1 MKNLSLK
8 LMVLVIAMAS
18 IQSTR
23 KGYEVGDVVGD
34 FNLKNVDGN
43 LVSLSDYKEAKG
55 FIIVFDCNSCPVSK
69 LYNKRI
75 IALHKKY
82 SSSGFPVVAI
92 NANDAEK
99 SPEDSYEQM
108 VKEAKE
114 KEYEFAYLYDQS
126 QEIAQVFGATNT
138 PQAFILVKKDAALK
152 VAYIGAI
159 DNNARDG
166 SKADKKYVEN
176 VIEALL
182 KNQPFSVTK
191 TKAIGCGIRWKD
203 A

>member
-1 MKNLSLK
+1 MKNLGLK
-8 LMVLVIAMAS
+8 LMILVIAIAS
-18 IQSTR
+18 VQSTR
-23 KGYEVGDVVGD
+23 KGYEVGDVARD
-34 FNLKNVDGN
+34 FSLKNVEGN
-43 LVSLSDYKEAKG
+43 QVSLSNYKDAKG
-55 FIIVFDCNSCPVSK
+55 FIIIFDCNSCPVSK

-75 IALHKKY
+75 QALHKKY

-108 VKEAKE
+108 VKEAKA

-126 QEIAQVFGATNT
+126 QEVAHAFGATNT
-138 PQAFILVKKDAALK
+138 PQAFILAKKDAVLK

>member
-1 MKNLSLK
+1 MI
-8 LMVLVIAMAS
+8 LVIAIAS
-18 IQSTR
+18 VQSTR
-23 KGYEVGDVVGD
+23 KGYEVGDVARD
-34 FNLKNVDGN
+34 FSLKNVDGN
-43 LVSLSDYKEAKG
+43 LVSLSNYKEAKG

-92 NANDAEK
+92 NANDTEK

-126 QEIAQVFGATNT
+126 QEVARAFGATNT
-138 PQAFILVKKDAALK
+138 PQAFILVKKDAVLK

-166 SKADKKYVEN
+166 SKAEKKYVEN
-176 VIEALL
+176 AVDALL
-182 KNQPFSVTK
+182 KNQPFSITK